1 MIKLCKIG
9 KFNTQNFPHMLFLI
23 TDLGDIPE
31 IEEVMYLG
39 GCGQHTFG
47 DEVVY
52 LNGGLGHGVP

>member
-1 MIKLCKIG
+1 
-9 KFNTQNFPHMLFLI
+9 MLFLI